1 MDRQKQATAPSTTVG
16 VPRVL
21 FVCVQ
26 NAVRS
31 QLAAMFL
38 QQLGGRLVHVDSAGS
53 RPAEAVHENVAQVM
67 TEHGA
72 ELEGLRPQALKDE
85 KVRSADYVITMG
97 CGDDCPVFEHV
108 HYEDWPVG
116 DPDEADWQVL
126 EEIVAD
132 IERRV
137 ADFWDRIHR

>member
-1 MDRQKQATAPSTTVG
+1 MDRQKQATAPSATAR

-26 NAVRS
+26 NAGRS

-38 QQLGGRLVHVDSAGS
+38 QQLGGRLVQVDSAGS
-53 RPAEAVHENVAQVM
+53 RPAEAIHDYIAPVM

-72 ELEGLRPQALKDE
+72 SVDGLRPQALTDE
-85 KVRSADYVITMG
+85 KVRAADYVITMG
-97 CGDDCPVFEHV
+97 CGDDCPVFEDV

-116 DPDEADWQVL
+116 DPDEADWQIL

-137 ADFWDRIHR
+137 ADFWDRIRR

>member
-1 MDRQKQATAPSTTVG
+1 MDRQRQATAPPATVE

-26 NAVRS
+26 NAGRS

-38 QQLGGRLVHVDSAGS
+38 QQLAGRLAVVDSAGS
-53 RPAEAVHENVAQVM
+53 RPAEALHENVAQVM

-72 ELEGLRPQALKDE
+72 SVAGVRPQALTEE

-97 CGDDCPVFEHV
+97 CGDDCPVFDHV

-116 DPDEADWQVL
+116 DPDEADWEAL
-126 EEIVAD
+126 EQIVAD

-137 ADFWDRIHR
+137 ADFWDRLHR

>member
-1 MDRQKQATAPSTTVG
+1 MDRQSQATAPSATVS

-21 FVCVQ
+21 FVCVR
-26 NAVRS
+26 NAGRS

-38 QQLGGRLVHVDSAGS
+38 QQLGGRLVQVDSAGS
-53 RPAEAVHENVAQVM
+53 RPAGAVHENVAQVM

-72 ELEGLRPQALKDE
+72 VMDGLRPRALTDE
-85 KVRSADYVITMG
+85 KVWSSDYVITMG

-108 HYEDWPVG
+108 HYEDWLVG
-116 DPDEADWQVL
+116 DPGEADWEAL
-126 EEIVAD
+126 EAIVAD

>member
-1 MDRQKQATAPSTTVG
+1 MDRHRQATAPSATVG

-26 NAVRS
+26 NAGRS

-38 QQLGGRLVHVDSAGS
+38 QQLGGRVVQVDSAGS
-53 RPAEAVHENVAQVM
+53 RPAAAVHANVAQVM
-67 TEHGA
+67 TERGA
-72 ELEGLRPQALKDE
+72 AVDVLQPQALTDE
-85 KVRSADYVITMG
+85 KVRASDYVVTMG

-137 ADFWDRIHR
+137 ADFWDRIRR

>member
-1 MDRQKQATAPSTTVG
+1 MDWQRQATAPRATVE

-26 NAVRS
+26 NAGRS

-38 QQLGGRLVHVDSAGS
+38 QQLAGRLAVVDSAGS
-53 RPAEAVHENVAQVM
+53 RPAEALHENVAQVM

-72 ELEGLRPQALKDE
+72 SVAGVRPQALTE
-85 KVRSADYVITMG
+85 GKVRSADYVITMG
-97 CGDDCPVFEHV
+97 CGDDCPVFGHV

-116 DPDEADWQVL
+116 DPDEADWEAL
-126 EEIVAD
+126 EQIVAD

-137 ADFWDRIHR
+137 ADFWDRLRR

>member
-1 MDRQKQATAPSTTVG
+1 MDWQRQLTAPRATVE

-26 NAVRS
+26 NAGRS

-38 QQLGGRLVHVDSAGS
+38 QQLAGRLAVVDSAGS
-53 RPAEAVHENVAQVM
+53 RPAEALHENVAQVM

-72 ELEGLRPQALKDE
+72 SVAGVRPQALTE
-85 KVRSADYVITMG
+85 GKVRSADYVITMG
-97 CGDDCPVFEHV
+97 CGDDCPVFDHV

-116 DPDEADWQVL
+116 DPDEADWEAL
-126 EEIVAD
+126 EQIVAD

-137 ADFWDRIHR
+137 ADFWDRLRR